1 MRLSRSST
9 VSSGRVLWVWIR
21 MFVPCANHL
30 VKRPGRT
37 MGGREEGRGGRCL
50 IDESRPAR

>member
-37 MGGREEGRGGRCL
+37 MAGGREEGEVG
-50 IDESRPAR
+50 A